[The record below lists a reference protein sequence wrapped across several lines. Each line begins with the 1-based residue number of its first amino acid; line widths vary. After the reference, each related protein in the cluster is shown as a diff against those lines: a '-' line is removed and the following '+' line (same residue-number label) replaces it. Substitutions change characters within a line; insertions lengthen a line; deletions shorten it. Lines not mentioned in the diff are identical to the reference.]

1 MQLNKKQK
9 YSNLINSIKFQQST
23 KIDLLDKLEKY
34 ATDNIKTISTKD
46 YNTIFMLYSIKEEYF
61 KNEIM
66 TRLSKNTLLET
77 LNQ

>member
-1 MQLNKKQK
+1 MITKKQK
-9 YSNLINSIKFQQST
+9 FSNLINSIEFQQAT
-23 KIDLLDKLEKY
+23 KTDILDNLKSY
-34 ATDNIKTISTKD
+34 ANKNVKTISTKD
-46 YNTIFMLYSIKEEYF
+46 YNSIFMLYSIKEEYF